1 MTAVAQEKRCQ
12 ASVGELF
19 FEHPTK
25 FIAALDAPEGVHVEY
40 IKGTYYVAP
49 PAGDQHNDWA
59 LKIVFQWRTAGVEF
73 TRIGN
78 GYCTEPEGAEHVTG
92 AFIPD
97 FAIQIRGTTPEDE
110 AHRHAHD
117 GWYPSDMLRLV
128 GEITSPSNHRID
140 REEKYRTYA
149 RAMIPVYVLIDRQ
162 RQLAIAF
169 SDPVDEGADDSHYKT
184 EVRVK
189 IGDVL
194 ALPDGLPPLDTS
206 VLT

>member
-25 FIAALDAPEGVHVEY
+25 FIAALDAPKGVRVEY
-40 IKGTYYVAP
+40 IEGTYYVAP
-49 PAGDQHNDWA
+49 PAGDQHNNWA
-59 LKIVFQWRTAGVEF
+59 GLIYSALLTSGEHLART
-73 TRIGN
+73 TN
-78 GYCTEPEGAEHVTG
+78 GFCAEPPGAKHVTG

-97 FAIQIRGTTPEDE
+97 FLVLSRTPTDADE
-110 AHRHAHD
+110 NYRHAHD